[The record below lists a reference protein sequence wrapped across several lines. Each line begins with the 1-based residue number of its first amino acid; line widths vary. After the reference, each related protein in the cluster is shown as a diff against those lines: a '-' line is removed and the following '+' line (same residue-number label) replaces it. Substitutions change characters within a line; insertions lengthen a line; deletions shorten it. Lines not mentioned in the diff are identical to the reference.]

1 MANTAQRTFILASA
15 SPRRRELLLSL
26 GYRFVVQAADIDESV
41 RPEEQP
47 EAHVQRLALTKAQAV
62 AAQQPQAAVLAADTI
77 VVNAGQIL
85 GKPRDAAHA
94 EHMLRELSAT
104 RHQVHTAIA
113 LAIDD
118 KHQVQL
124 QSSWV
129 QFRPLRHAEIAA
141 YVASGEPMDKAGA
154 YGIQGQAGRFV
165 LEMQGSY
172 TGIMGLPLCQTEQLL
187 SDAGLRPGSYE

>member
-1 MANTAQRTFILASA
+1 M
-15 SPRRRELLLSL
+15 LSL
-26 GYRFVVQAADIDESV
+26 GYDFAVQAADIDESAW
-41 RPEEQP
+41 PDEQP
-47 EAHVQRLALTKAQAV
+47 AAHVQRLALSKAQAV

-94 EHMLRELSAT
+94 QQMLRDLSAT
-104 RHQVHTAIA
+104 RHQVYTA
-113 LAIDD
+113 LALVVGG
-118 KHQVQL
+118 QERVEL

-129 QFRPLRHAEIAA
+129 QFRSLHSEEIAA

-187 SDAGLRPGSYE
+187 CCAGLRPGCHE